1 MASNPA
7 QTGAVVFIPSVGR
20 FMLTE
25 LWSLMLSLGG
35 GAILLYFWG
44 PLNWTEAAAAGG
56 IGLLGIAIGAAFQRQ
71 SRRLAIGD
79 TWISGPT
86 RGSSDSTTISFT
98 TLDVASS
105 GFRKGRLRI
114 QSSGGQQI
122 TARMA
127 WYSPDEVAEIQCL
140 ARDRCGIMALPE

>member
-1 MASNPA
+1 MEESIVASNPA

-25 LWSLMLSLGG
+25 LWSLILSLGG
-35 GAILLYFWG
+35 GAILLYFRG
-44 PLNWTEAAAAGG
+44 TLNWTVAATAGG
-56 IGLLGIAIGAAFQRQ
+56 IG
-71 SRRLAIGD
+71 RLAIGD

-86 RGSSDSTTISFT
+86 RGSSESTTISFT

-114 QSSGGQQI
+114 QSLGGQQI

-127 WYSPDEVAEIQCL
+127 WYSPDEVAEIQRL